1 MVPAQLEKI
10 DIGGAWV
17 QPNSPKRI
25 GGLALI
31 APWNRRSRPRDPAS
45 DRAGLPA
52 PVARRL
58 RAGTVNLNDPAW
70 DRFAPFGEYQQ
81 SGNRR
86 AVAQGGIDDFCAVK
100 GIVGWGA

>member
-17 QPNSPKRI
+17 APKSAVRI
-25 GGLALI
+25 GVCALI

-45 DRAGLPA
+45 YRAGLPA
-52 PVARRL
+52 PVARRI

-70 DRFAPFGEYQQ
+70 DRFAPFGGYQQ